1 MLLLLGF
8 LMVSLMALR
17 AEAALPADNSYQVAP
32 PLRLDSIEFRA
43 QEAAL
48 HLTRN
53 GCLEVMVV
61 VALPDTESDI
71 QVYASCVEWL
81 EVRPASQ

>member
-17 AEAALPADNSYQVAP
+17 AEAALPADKSYQVAP

-61 VALPDTESDI
+61 AVPDTESDI
-71 QVYASCVEWL
+71 QVYASCIEWL

>member
-1 MLLLLGF
+1 MLLLLGI
-8 LMVSLMALR
+8 LMVSLMALK
-17 AEAALPADNSYQVAP
+17 AEAALPADNSYQAAP

-48 HLTRN
+48 RLTRN

-61 VALPDTESDI
+61 AVPDTESDI
-71 QVYASCVEWL
+71 QVYATCIEWL